1 MQRFGVPELVPQRP
15 QPSGDMSE
23 VGSLGVGRLGLTTA
37 TGMNGS
43 NLREPSLPPDDA
55 GRLHNPEDTYSSTS
69 TGKRAR
75 DMEIDDSE
83 DERRQRGYSSAS
95 NRR

>member
-1 MQRFGVPELVPQRP
+1 MMQRFGVPELVPQRP

-23 VGSLGVGRLGLTTA
+23 VGSLGVGRLGLATD
-37 TGMNGS
+37 TGMNGR
-43 NLREPSLPPDDA
+43 NLREPSLPPDDP
-55 GRLHNPEDTYSSTS
+55 GQLHNPEETYSSTS

-83 DERRQRGYSSAS
+83 DERRQRGYSFAT
-95 NRR
+95 NR